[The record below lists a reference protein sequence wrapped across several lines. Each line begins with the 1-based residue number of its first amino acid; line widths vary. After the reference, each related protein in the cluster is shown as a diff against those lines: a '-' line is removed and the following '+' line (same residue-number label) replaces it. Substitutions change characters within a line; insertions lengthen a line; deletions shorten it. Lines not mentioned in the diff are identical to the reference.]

1 VSSLI
6 GKNLMEPDPTLL
18 PEEPEVEARYDAGD
32 LPEEIA
38 QRFPA
43 SSLAWALAAE
53 DAWND
58 GRTLESYAYA
68 RVGYHRGLDSLR
80 GAGWKGAGPVPW
92 DHKPNR
98 GFLRALYSLGR
109 AAAAIGETD
118 EVDRITKFLNDSDAS
133 AAEQIE
139 AGQR

>member
-18 PEEPEVEARYDAGD
+18 PGEPEVQARYDAGD

-38 QRFPA
+38 QQFPA

-53 DAWND
+53 DAWKD

-80 GAGWKGAGPVPW
+80 GAGWKGSGPIPW
-92 DHKPNR
+92 SHEPNR

-109 AAAAIGETD
+109 AAAAIGESD
-118 EVDRITKFLNDSDAS
+118 EVDRINKFLNDSDPT
-133 AAEQIE
+133 AAEKIE
-139 AGQR
+139 ASQ